1 MTVRSNAID
10 VNSGRHRKQQ
20 NAEQTAFES
29 NMEAAIEH
37 LRRAWSM
44 SRDPEIAAHL
54 GEVLWVNGDRE
65 GAEEIWF
72 ESLGEKKLY
81 GIKKPIIA
89 FKVIKEKVKK

>member
-1 MTVRSNAID
+1 MGWVEYRM
-10 VNSGRHRKQQ
+10 G
-20 NAEQTAFES
+20 

-72 ESLGEKKLY
+72 ESLGENPDSRVLQD
-81 GIKKPIIA
+81 
-89 FKVIKEKVKK
+89 VIDRLMQ